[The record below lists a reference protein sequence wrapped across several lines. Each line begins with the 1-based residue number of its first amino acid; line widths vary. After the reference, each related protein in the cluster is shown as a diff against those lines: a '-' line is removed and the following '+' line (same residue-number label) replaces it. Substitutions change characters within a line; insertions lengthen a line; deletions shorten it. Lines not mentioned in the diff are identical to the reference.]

1 MCKLL
6 FETGSCLFGRTDYS
20 APRPVLQTLAGNVT
34 ELDIFNQIQS
44 LRFFRSAMRTSYY
57 LRSHSEFSI
66 LSTCPVLQEKS
77 RSPLQPYKSSQDHCQ
92 HIKREKVKK
101 GKRGKEKKR
110 KGEKEKKKKREKEKK
125 EKREKEKK

>member
-1 MCKLL
+1 MPRVFLMCKLL

-92 HIKREKVKK
+92 PIKPYIASAEFEYPIFLES
-101 GKRGKEKKR
+101 RGFKDIKSCSEQSTV
-110 KGEKEKKKKREKEKK
+110 
-125 EKREKEKK
+125 